1 MKKPAA
7 KKSADPNVVKVLVV
21 DDHPI
26 VRQGIKS
33 LLEIDSRFQVAW
45 EAANGP
51 QAITIVEKATPDAAV
66 VDISLEGSD
75 GLELIKN
82 LRAMDY
88 AFPILVVSMH
98 EESLYAER
106 VLRAGGNGYVMK
118 RELSDNLLRALERI
132 IEGKIYV
139 SDAIQERF
147 LKDISGKNRKE
158 GSGVESLSDRELEVF
173 RLMGNGLSTR
183 EIADKLRLSIKTI
196 ETYRAYIKEKLDIS
210 TAPELVSRATRW
222 VQEQQ
227 GA

>member
-1 MKKPAA
+1 MKKATS
-7 KKSADPNVVKVLVV
+7 KKTAGPIKVLVV

-51 QAITIVEKATPDAAV
+51 QAISLVEKIAPDAAV

-82 LRAMDY
+82 IRAMDFS
-88 AFPILVVSMH
+88 FPILVVSMH

-118 RELSDNLLRALERI
+118 RELSDNLLRALERV

-147 LKDISGKNRKE
+147 LKDISGKGRKE

-196 ETYRAYIKEKLDIS
+196 ETYRAHIKEKLDIA

-227 GA
+227 GS